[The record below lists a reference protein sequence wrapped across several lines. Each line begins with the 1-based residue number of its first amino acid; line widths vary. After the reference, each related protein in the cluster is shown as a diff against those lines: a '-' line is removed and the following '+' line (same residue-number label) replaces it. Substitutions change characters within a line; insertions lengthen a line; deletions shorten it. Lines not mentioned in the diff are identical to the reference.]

1 MQAITVSQVL
11 EKMVHQLNE
20 ADQERAR

>member
-1 MQAITVSQVL
+1 MQAITVPQVL

-20 ADQERAR
+20 ADQDRAR

>member
-1 MQAITVSQVL
+1 MQAITVQQVL
-11 EKMVHQLNE
+11 DKMVHQLNE